1 MLTWAAALG
10 WVEEEL
16 IEELV
21 DNFKLGL
28 RLLSLR

>member
-1 MLTWAAALG
+1 MLTLAGALG

-16 IEELV
+16 IEELL

-28 RLLSLR
+28 RFLSLR

>member
-1 MLTWAAALG
+1 MLTLAGALG

-28 RLLSLR
+28 RFLSLR